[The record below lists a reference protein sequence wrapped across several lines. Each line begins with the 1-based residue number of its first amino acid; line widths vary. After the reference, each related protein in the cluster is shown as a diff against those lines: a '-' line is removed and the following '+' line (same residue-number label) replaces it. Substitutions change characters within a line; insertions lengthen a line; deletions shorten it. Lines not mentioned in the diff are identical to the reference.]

1 MGQKKNRS
9 VMIKSTIIVALLILI
24 DQITKMFAFNGLKNT
39 PGITI
44 INGVFELKYLERG
57 ELCQQLII
65 SKPEGYS
72 TRFDTFQP
80 LQGENQAVD
89 VTATQKNAE

>member
-1 MGQKKNRS
+1 MASNIPFYIDEAEQQLLS
-9 VMIKSTIIVALLILI
+9 VWKL
-24 DQITKMFAFNGLKNT
+24 
-39 PGITI
+39 P
-44 INGVFELKYLERG
+44 FEKQVIASDSARTHFEVKYLERG

-72 TRFDTFQP
+72 TRLDTFQP

-89 VTATQKNAE
+89 VTATQINAE